1 MAGKYDPL
9 TAHLRAVAARD
20 QRSVEMTFSEIA
32 ALVGGLPKSAST
44 TRQWWA
50 NNSQSQALA
59 WRAAGFHVEQVY
71 LDRSRVRFEH
81 GERGGSRYDARRAAQ
96 RTVPVSARADTPSAA
111 PLAPIGEPVDVHVVL
126 QWADAGTVDLDAA
139 GKLVFGTPDTVP
151 GLYRMTLTGGRLTR
165 RQVYIGETDNLRRRL
180 STNYR
185 SPGPSQRTSLRIN
198 ALLREHLAAGG
209 SVALATAVRADLRL
223 AGAAATLDLGRKAAR
238 LLAENAALVTQQ
250 IRDDADIVNLG

>member
-20 QRSVEMTFSEIA
+20 QRSVEISFSEIA

-71 LDRSRVRFEH
+71 LERGRVRFEV
-81 GERGGSRYDARRAAQ
+81 GERGGSWHDSRQARR
-96 RTVPVSARADTPSAA
+96 RTAPVRAEAEACSAIPPT
-111 PLAPIGEPVDVHVVL
+111 PIGEPVDVHVVL
-126 QWADAGTVDLDAA
+126 QWTDAGTVDLDAS
-139 GKLVFGTPDTVP
+139 GKLVFGTLETVP

-185 SPGPSQRTSLRIN
+185 NPGPSQRTSLRIN

-223 AGAAATLDLGRKAAR
+223 AGADATLDLGRKAAR
-238 LLAENAALVTQQ
+238 LLAENAALVSQQ